1 MIKQQKNSSNLPGIQ
16 EFLEAIIE
24 NIVDGLAAC
33 NLNGELV
40 LFNKATRNFHGLLPE
55 PIKCEDWA
63 KHYDLH
69 DETGKPFELEQIPLW
84 RALQGE
90 SVRDAPMMIIP
101 KTGESRSLIA
111 NADPI
116 YDSIGNQSG
125 AVVLM
130 RDVTALKAAEAEL
143 RNAKNLL
150 ENQVAIHTADLEQT
164 IAELQ
169 QNRQRL
175 EDSEAQFRTT
185 FEQAAMGCAHLAIS
199 GEWLRVNQ
207 KLCDIVG
214 YSREELLATTFQ
226 NITHPDD
233 LAADLALVTELLAG
247 TTENYSLEKR
257 YFCKDQSIVW
267 VQITVSLGRETK
279 SNGALGIPLY
289 FVAMV
294 QDISDRKQ
302 LEFQNA
308 ESRHELEKAKVA
320 LENRNDELDQFV
332 HAVSH
337 DLKAPL
343 RGITNLSEWLE
354 DDLTGQLPEE
364 NQQQL
369 VLIRQRAKRMESL
382 IDGLSNYSRV
392 GREHVN
398 SELVDTYSLL
408 LELTDSLAPANGF
421 NIQIPKTLPTI
432 MAKKVLLGQVFSNL
446 LSNAIKHH
454 DRDSGTIIVDWED
467 QGKQYLFSV
476 IDDGP
481 GIPVAFQE
489 RMFTVF
495 QTLSGS
501 GSPENTGI
509 GLALIKKIVENEG
522 GLLRLHS
529 NGDRGSR
536 FEFTWPKVS

>member
-1 MIKQQKNSSNLPGIQ
+1 MGQQQSVSDIPKEQ
-16 EFLEAIIE
+16 EFLEALIE

-40 LFNKATRNFHGLLPE
+40 LFNQATRNFHGLLPE
-55 PIKCEDWA
+55 PIRCEDWA
-63 KHYDLH
+63 KYYDLH

-90 SVRDAPMMIIP
+90 CVRDAPMMIIP

-143 RNAKNLL
+143 QSMKILL
-150 ENQVAIHTADLEQT
+150 ETQVAVHTADLEKT

-169 QNRQRL
+169 QNKQQL
-175 EDSEAQFRTT
+175 ENSEAQFRTT

-214 YSREELLATTFQ
+214 YSREELLETTFQ

-233 LAADLALVTELLAG
+233 LAADLALVTDLLAG

-257 YFCKDQSIVW
+257 YFRKDQSIVW
-267 VQITVSLGRETK
+267 VQITVSLGRETE
-279 SNGALGIPLY
+279 SSGALGIPLY

-302 LEFQNA
+302 LEFQNI
-308 ESRHELEKAKVA
+308 ESRHQLENAKTA

-332 HAVSH
+332 YAVSH

-354 DDLTGQLPEE
+354 EDLMGQLPEE

-369 VLIRQRAKRMESL
+369 RLIRQRAKRMESL
-382 IDGLSNYSRV
+382 IDGLLNYSRV

-408 LELTDSLAPANGF
+408 LELTDSIAPASGF
-421 NIQIPKTLPTI
+421 DIQIPKTFPTI
-432 MAKKVLLGQVFSNL
+432 MAKRVLLGQVFSNL
-446 LSNAIKHH
+446 LNNAIKHH
-454 DRDSGTIIVDWED
+454 DRESGTVIVDWED
-467 QGKQYLFSV
+467 QGQHYLFSV
-476 IDDGP
+476 TDDGP
-481 GIPVAFQE
+481 GIPIAFQD
-489 RMFTVF
+489 RLFTVF

-509 GLALIKKIVENEG
+509 GLALVKKIIENEG

>member
-1 MIKQQKNSSNLPGIQ
+1 MIKQQKFPSDIPEKQ
-16 EFLEAIIE
+16 EFLEALIE

-33 NLNGELV
+33 NLNGELI
-40 LFNKATRNFHGLLPE
+40 LFNQATRNFHGLLPE

-63 KHYDLH
+63 KYYDLH

-90 SVRDAPMMIIP
+90 RVRDAPMMIIP
-101 KTGESRSLIA
+101 KAGESRSLIA

-130 RDVTALKAAEAEL
+130 RDVTALKATEAEL
-143 RNAKNLL
+143 QNIKNLL
-150 ENQVAIHTADLEQT
+150 ENQVSVHTANLEKT
-164 IAELQ
+164 IEELQ
-169 QNRQRL
+169 QNKQRL
-175 EDSEAQFRTT
+175 EESEAQFRTT
-185 FEQAAMGCAHLAIS
+185 FEQAAMGCAHVATS

-214 YSREELLATTFQ
+214 YSREELLETTFQ

-233 LAADLALVTELLAG
+233 LAADLALVTGLLAG
-247 TTENYSLEKR
+247 ATENYSLEKR
-257 YFCKDQSIVW
+257 YLRKDQSIVW
-267 VQITVSLGRETK
+267 VQITVSLRRETD
-279 SNGALGIPLY
+279 SSGILGAPLY
-289 FVAMV
+289 FIAMV

-308 ESRHELEKAKVA
+308 EARRELEKAKAA
-320 LENRNDELDQFV
+320 LEDRNDELDQFV
-332 HAVSH
+332 YAASH

-354 DDLTGQLPEE
+354 EDLTGQLPEE

-369 VLIRQRAKRMESL
+369 MLLRQRAKRMESL
-382 IDGLSNYSRV
+382 IDGLLKYSRV
-392 GREHVN
+392 GREQID
-398 SELVDTYSLL
+398 SELVNTYSLL

-421 NIQIPKTLPTI
+421 DIQIPKTFPTI

-446 LSNAIKHH
+446 LNNAIKHH
-454 DRDSGTIIVDWED
+454 DRDSGTVIVDWED
-467 QGKQYLFSV
+467 QGQHYLFSV
-476 IDDGP
+476 TDDGP
-481 GIPVAFQE
+481 GIPVAFQD

-495 QTLSGS
+495 QTLTGS

-522 GLLRLHS
+522 GILRLYS

-536 FEFTWPKVS
+536 FEFTWPKLS

>member
-1 MIKQQKNSSNLPGIQ
+1 MMKQQKFPSDIPERQ
-16 EFLEAIIE
+16 EFFEALIE
-24 NIVDGLAAC
+24 NIVDGVAAC

-40 LFNKATRNFHGLLPE
+40 LFNQATRTFHGLLPE

-101 KTGESRSLIA
+101 KTGEARSLIA

-116 YDSIGNQSG
+116 YDAIGNKSG

-130 RDVTALKAAEAEL
+130 RDVTALKVSEAESC
-143 RNAKNLL
+143 RIKNLL
-150 ENQVAIHTADLEQT
+150 ENQVAAHMADLEKT

-169 QNRQRL
+169 QNKQRL

-185 FEQAAMGCAHLAIS
+185 FEQAAMGCGHLAIS
-199 GEWLRVNQ
+199 GKWLRVNQ

-214 YSREELLATTFQ
+214 YSREELLETTFQ

-233 LAADLALVTELLAG
+233 LAGNLAHVSDLLAG
-247 TTENYSLEKR
+247 IIENYSLEKR

-267 VQITVSLGRETK
+267 VQITVSLRRQTETDQ
-279 SNGALGIPLY
+279 GLGIPLY
-289 FVAMV
+289 LIAMV
-294 QDISDRKQ
+294 ENISDRKQ
-302 LEFQNA
+302 LEFQHE
-308 ESRHELEKAKVA
+308 ESRRALEKAKA
-320 LENRNDELDQFV
+320 DLEDRNDQLDQFV
-332 HAVSH
+332 YAASH

-354 DDLTGQLPEE
+354 EDLSGHLSEE

-369 VLIRQRAKRMESL
+369 TLLRQRAKRMESL
-382 IDGLSNYSRV
+382 IDGLLKYSRI
-392 GREHVN
+392 GREQV
-398 SELVDTYSLL
+398 SPELVDIYLL
-408 LELTDSLAPANGF
+408 LLDLVDSLAPTNGF
-421 NIQIPKTLPTI
+421 DIQLPKTCPPI
-432 MAKKVLLGQVFSNL
+432 MAKKLLLGQVFSNL
-446 LSNAIKHH
+446 LNNAIKHH
-454 DRDSGTIIVDWED
+454 DRDRGIVRVDWED
-467 QGKQYLFSV
+467 QEQYYLFSV
-476 IDDGP
+476 TDDGP

-489 RMFTVF
+489 RIFTVF

-501 GSPENTGI
+501 SSPENTGI
-509 GLALIKKIVENEG
+509 GLALIKKIVDCSPIVF
-522 GLLRLHS
+522 LL
-529 NGDRGSR
+529 
-536 FEFTWPKVS
+536 

>member
-1 MIKQQKNSSNLPGIQ
+1 MRQQQLSSDLPREQ
-16 EFLEAIIE
+16 EFLEALVE

-40 LFNKATRNFHGLLPE
+40 LFNQATRNFHGLLPE
-55 PIKCEDWA
+55 PIRCEDWA
-63 KHYDLH
+63 KYYDLH

-101 KTGESRSLIA
+101 KTGESRSLVA

-116 YDSIGNQSG
+116 YDSIGNQCG

-130 RDVTALKAAEAEL
+130 RDVTALKAAEAEF
-143 RNAKNLL
+143 RSMKRLL
-150 ENQVAIHTADLEQT
+150 ESQVEAHMANLEKT

-169 QNRQRL
+169 NNKQQL
-175 EDSEAQFRTT
+175 EDSESQFRTT
-185 FEQAAMGCAHLAIS
+185 FEQAAMGCAHVAIS

-214 YSREELLATTFQ
+214 YSREELLETTFQ
-226 NITHPDD
+226 HITHPDD
-233 LAADLALVTELLAG
+233 LAADLALVNGLLAG

-257 YFCKDQSIVW
+257 YLRKDQSIVW
-267 VQITVSLGRETK
+267 VQITVSLRRETE
-279 SNGALGIPLY
+279 SNGILGIPLY
-289 FVAMV
+289 FIAMV

-308 ESRHELEKAKVA
+308 ESRYELEKAKVA
-320 LENRNDELDQFV
+320 LEDRNDELDEFV
-332 HAVSH
+332 YAVSH

-354 DDLTGQLPEE
+354 EDLTGQLSEE

-369 VLIRQRAKRMESL
+369 TLLRQRAKRMESL
-382 IDGLSNYSRV
+382 IDGLLKYSRV
-392 GREHVN
+392 GREQVN
-398 SELVDTYSLL
+398 PELVDTYLLL
-408 LELTDSLAPANGF
+408 LELIDSLAPANGF
-421 NIQIPKTLPTI
+421 DIQIPKTFPTI
-432 MAKKVLLGQVFSNL
+432 IAKKVLLGQVFSNL
-446 LSNAIKHH
+446 LNNAIKHH
-454 DRDSGTIIVDWED
+454 DRDSGTVIVNWED
-467 QGKQYLFSV
+467 QGQQYLFSV
-476 IDDGP
+476 TDDGP

-489 RMFTVF
+489 RIFTVF

-509 GLALIKKIVENEG
+509 GLALVKKIVENEG

-536 FEFTWPKVS
+536 FEFTWPKLL

>member
-1 MIKQQKNSSNLPGIQ
+1 MRPQQFPSALPGGQ
-16 EFLEAIIE
+16 EFLEALIE

-33 NLNGELV
+33 NLDGDLV
-40 LFNKATRNFHGLLPE
+40 LFNQATRTFHGLLPE

-84 RALQGE
+84 RALKGE

-116 YDSIGNQSG
+116 YDAIGNQSG

-130 RDVTALKAAEAEL
+130 RDVTAFNAAKAEL
-143 RNAKNLL
+143 ESIKDLL
-150 ENQVAIHTADLEQT
+150 ENQVAAHMADLEKT
-164 IAELQ
+164 IVELQ
-169 QNRQRL
+169 QNKQRL

-207 KLCDIVG
+207 KLCEIVG
-214 YSREELLATTFQ
+214 YSREELLETTFQ

-233 LAADLALVTELLAG
+233 LPGDLALVTELLAG
-247 TTENYSLEKR
+247 TIENYSLEKR
-257 YFCKDQSIVW
+257 YLCKDQSIVW
-267 VQITVSLGRETK
+267 VQITASVRRQIQSSGV
-279 SNGALGIPLY
+279 LGIPLY
-289 FVAMV
+289 FIAMV
-294 QDISDRKQ
+294 ENISDRKQ

-308 ESRHELEKAKVA
+308 ESLLALEQAKVA

-332 HAVSH
+332 YAASH

-343 RGITNLSEWLE
+343 RGITNLSKWLE
-354 DDLTGQLPEE
+354 EDLSGQLSEE

-369 VLIRQRAKRMESL
+369 ILLRQRAKRMENL
-382 IDGLSNYSRV
+382 IDGLLKYSRI
-392 GREHVN
+392 GREQVDP
-398 SELVDTYSLL
+398 ELVDIYSLL
-408 LELTDSLAPANGF
+408 LELVDSLSPTNGF
-421 NIQIPKTLPTI
+421 DIQIPQICPNV
-432 MAKKVLLGQVFSNL
+432 MAKKLLLGQVFSNL
-446 LSNAIKHH
+446 INNAIKHH
-454 DRDSGTIIVDWED
+454 DRDSGTVIVNWEN
-467 QGKQYLFSV
+467 QEQHYLFSV
-476 IDDGP
+476 TDDGP
-481 GIPVAFQE
+481 GIPVAFQS
-489 RMFTVF
+489 RIFTVF
-495 QTLSGS
+495 QTLTGS

-522 GLLRLHS
+522 GVVQLHS

-536 FEFTWPKVS
+536 FEFTWPKLS